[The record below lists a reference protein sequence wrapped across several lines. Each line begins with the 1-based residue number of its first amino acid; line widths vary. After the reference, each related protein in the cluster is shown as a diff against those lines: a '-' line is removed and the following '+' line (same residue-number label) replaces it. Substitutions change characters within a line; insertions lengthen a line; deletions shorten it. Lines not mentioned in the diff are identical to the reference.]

1 MLTHIFQLGT
11 EVNISTWQGSFKRAT
26 ERTCSDGAG
35 VIGSSWTAGLGN
47 KTTYRQFC
55 FLCQIMVHLQQKSP
69 SFQGFKKVEQSTNL
83 CWQRRPTTINHCLT
97 SQTILK
103 QGRIERGGRKGNIA
117 FILYELGWLILLSF
131 AFYGCMQKLGVQV
144 HCPQHWD
151 S

>member
-1 MLTHIFQLGT
+1 MGQVSSEAAGRQDWATKQHI
-11 EVNISTWQGSFKRAT
+11 NSFVFSCR
-26 ERTCSDGAG
+26 
-35 VIGSSWTAGLGN
+35 
-47 KTTYRQFC
+47 
-55 FLCQIMVHLQQKSP
+55 IMVQLQQKSP

-103 QGRIERGGRKGNIA
+103 QRRRRGGRGGEKGGRKGNIA
-117 FILYELGWLILLSF
+117 FILCEVRLLILLSF

-144 HCPQHWD
+144 HCPQQWD